1 MLFIKMTKKTKTARA
16 PKMELTHLTVFLEG
30 RKTEK
35 IQFGRDA
42 SNGLA
47 TFTVCELYAAKSTS
61 SLICKIQYK
70 IHILEV
76 NVQKLNVF

>member
-1 MLFIKMTKKTKTARA
+1 
-16 PKMELTHLTVFLEG
+16 MELTYLTVFLEG
-30 RKTEK
+30 RKIEK
-35 IQFGRDA
+35 TQFDRDA

-47 TFTVCELYAAKSTS
+47 TFTVCVLYAAKSTS

-76 NVQKLNVF
+76 KVQKLNVFEWFFFASQAQKVDLV